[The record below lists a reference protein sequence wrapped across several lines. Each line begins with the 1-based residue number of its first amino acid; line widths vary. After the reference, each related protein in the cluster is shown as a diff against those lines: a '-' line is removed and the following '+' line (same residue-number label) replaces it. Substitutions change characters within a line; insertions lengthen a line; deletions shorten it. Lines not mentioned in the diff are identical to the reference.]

1 LHCFPVV
8 AVVLLLLTPLLFAP
22 AVFRLGE
29 EEKKAAQA
37 ARQAR
42 EMEHK
47 KASVGSTLSML
58 GIGPKG
64 FSSMT
69 KQPTRTGGQGKG
81 TGAYGGGEARGQM
94 WLLLWGATVKFL
106 VGLPAC

>member
-1 LHCFPVV
+1 M
-8 AVVLLLLTPLLFAP
+8 VLLPLTLTPLLFAT

-29 EEKKAAQA
+29 EEKRAALA

-47 KASVGSTLSML
+47 KASVGSTLSLL

-81 TGAYGGGEARGQM
+81 TYGDGAYGDGEAR
-94 WLLLWGATVKFL
+94 WAEVATL
-106 VGLPAC
+106 VGSNRHG